1 MSPASRDLSGQRQ
14 RVGVIALVAMAVVGW
29 GLLSAVALPSWTKL
43 RELHQQSQVA
53 RKKLV
58 KLQRLAGRKPAIEQR
73 YAADAAYIAV
83 EPSADVKRTFL
94 DELEQLTQGPDLQ
107 LTLKSRP
114 PVEENGVTRIP
125 VEVEV
130 DATQDSLMQ
139 FLDRLLAWP
148 RLVEIDRLRIGMGP
162 SKELPLRGELL
173 VNRVVLAAGDD
184 SKAGH

>member
-1 MSPASRDLSGQRQ
+1 MSPSSPDVSGQRQ

-29 GLLSAVALPSWTKL
+29 GLLSAIALPSWSRLHKL
-43 RELHQQSQVA
+43 RQQSEVA
-53 RKKLV
+53 LKKLA
-58 KLQRLAGRKPAIEQR
+58 KLERLAGRKPAIERR
-73 YAADAAYIAV
+73 YAADAPYLAV
-83 EPSADVKRTFL
+83 EPEADIKRTFL
-94 DELEQLTQGPDLQ
+94 DELEQLTQGADLQ

-114 PVEENGVTRIP
+114 PVAENGVTRIP

-148 RLVEIDRLRIGMGP
+148 RLVEIDRLRLGMGP

-173 VNRVVLAAGDD
+173 VNRVILATGDET
-184 SKAGH
+184 KAGH